1 MSNTMREGLI
11 TEGRILLELEEKE
24 YKRILSLYESHATI
38 LACVYEYSV
47 IDKELEPI
55 ELLPEEEKR
64 RFWIEAKKLKPGADQ
79 ASLIKVAKALYLKSR
94 L

>member
-1 MSNTMREGLI
+1 MSLSIREVLI
-11 TEGRILLELEEKE
+11 GEAEKYLGYEEKE
-24 YKRILSLYESHATI
+24 FKRYLSVYESVVTILS
-38 LACVYEYSV
+38 CVYEYSV

-55 ELLPEEEKR
+55 ENLPEEEKR

-79 ASLIKVAKALYLKSR
+79 DSLIKVSKALYLKSK